1 MAARTGLTLLA
12 LGGVAALLSCGSPGD
27 GTATHLAGAG
37 LAPTTRTAA
46 QPAATTAP
54 ALTPESTPSPSRRT
68 VTVTRPLPFPTTTV
82 KDSSLADG
90 VRKVRTRGVAG
101 LERLTYTVTL
111 LDGVQTERRLVGRV
125 TLKAPVR
132 QVTVIGTKVV
142 ATQACGPNYSG
153 ACVPIASDVD
163 CAGGS
168 GNGPAYV
175 QGPVRVIGVD
185 IYHLDSDGDGIGCE

>member
-1 MAARTGLTLLA
+1 MAARTGLRLLA
-12 LGGVAALLSCGSPGD
+12 LGGVAALLSCGSPDEGN
-27 GTATHLAGAG
+27 ATRLAGAG
-37 LAPTTRTAA
+37 VATTTRTAA
-46 QPAATTAP
+46 QTAPTTAP
-54 ALTPESTPSPSRRT
+54 AVTPESTPSPSYRT
-68 VTVTRPLPFPTTTV
+68 VTVTRPMPFPTTTV
-82 KDSSLADG
+82 KDSSLPDG

-111 LDGVQTERRLVGRV
+111 VDGVQTDRLLVGRV

-142 ATQACGPNYSG
+142 TTQACDPNYRG

-185 IYHLDSDGDGIGCE
+185 IYHLDSDGDRIGCE